1 MANKPYYTINEDQA
15 KLHISQGNE
24 KIGKGIWS
32 FSTLP
37 GNEDHLL
44 STSTKGLLTNI
55 PGTCSKHCENCFD
68 SGCYAVA
75 SALRYHTAIIPAWGD
90 NTILLRNGKLWEQ
103 LETFITFKNGKAEKY
118 LREAHKQGIDPDAA
132 VAKAR
137 ELAVIKIFRVNVSGE
152 IESVQELRQW
162 NLLALAHPYIQFGVY
177 TKNFEAVAAF
187 LDGGSDFAENFV
199 VNISQWNHC
208 ADAFLEKYSWAKLNV
223 FEYCPNNRKDCDL
236 PSEEIERLE
245 KLPKCP
251 AVTRSGHHAK
261 TPDGRDITCT
271 LCQNCYRKTGRH
283 IGVWSH

>member
-1 MANKPYYTINEDQA
+1 MANKPYYNINEDQA

-37 GNEDHLL
+37 GNEEHLL
-44 STSTKGLLTNI
+44 FVNTVGLLTDI
-55 PGTCSKHCENCFD
+55 PGTCSKHCENCFN
-68 SGCYAVA
+68 SGCYAVS
-75 SALRYHTAIIPAWGD
+75 SALRYHTSIIPAWAD

-118 LREAHKQGIDPDAA
+118 LREASKQGVDAKTMKK
-132 VAKAR
+132 KAA
-137 ELAVIKIFRVNVSGE
+137 ELAAIKVFRVNVSGE
-152 IESVQELRQW
+152 IESAQELRQW
-162 NLLALAHPYIQFGVY
+162 NSLALAHPYIQFGVY
-177 TKNFEAVAAF
+177 TKNFEAVAEF
-187 LDGGSDFAENFV
+187 LDDGNDFAENFV

-208 ADAFLEKYSWAKLNV
+208 ADAFLEKYSWAKLNE
-223 FEYCPNNRKDCDL
+223 FEYCPSNRKDCDL
-236 PSEEIERLE
+236 PPEEIERLE

-261 TPDGRDITCT
+261 TPDGKDITCT
-271 LCQNCYRKTGRH
+271 LCGNCYRKTGRH